1 MKGYY
6 ELKKTSGGQFRFNL
20 RAGNHEIILTSQTYD
35 ERRGAEAGIESVRRN
50 GSVEERFEKKVSVS
64 GEPYFVLKATNGQ
77 IIGTSEMYSSEAAR
91 DKGIESVK
99 ANSATTE
106 VKDLTAG

>member
-20 RAGNHEIILTSQTYD
+20 KAGNHEIVLTSQTYD

-50 GSVEERFEKKVSVS
+50 GTSDAQFEKKVSVS

-77 IIGTSEMYSSEAAR
+77 IIGTSEMYSGEAAR

-99 ANSATTE
+99 ANSPTTE
-106 VKDLTAG
+106 VRDLTAE

>member
-6 ELKKTSGGQFRFNL
+6 ELKKTAGGQFRFNL
-20 RAGNHEIILTSQTYD
+20 KAGNHEVILTSQTYD

-50 GSVEERFEKKVSVS
+50 GPVDERFEKKTSVS

-77 IIGTSEMYSSEAAR
+77 IVGTSEMYSGEAAR
-91 DKGIESVK
+91 DNGIASVK
-99 ANSATTE
+99 ANSPSTE